1 MTTKSSAG
9 AQKAKPGGAKKPA
22 PSAAGK
28 RRPLTLREELE
39 KAAKGLSFMSESDA
53 PFQFFTLPL
62 WNNNEF
68 TPEGFLSCLGI
79 SQMLIDELNLP
90 VDRVIEER
98 AFADFLPSADD
109 LAAGEG
115 VAVSDPKI
123 VAESKRYRKLEAAL
137 KKRLRDLKV
146 FRVGQVEI
154 RCYLAGLDENGHI
167 AGLVTT
173 AVET

>member
-9 AQKAKPGGAKKPA
+9 AQTKPGGAKKPA
-22 PSAAGK
+22 AGAAAT

-39 KAAKGLSFMSESDA
+39 KAAEGLSFSSESDYA
-53 PFQFFTLPL
+53 FQFFTLPV
-62 WNNNEF
+62 WDNAAF
-68 TPEGFLSCLGI
+68 TPEGFLSSLGI
-79 SQMLIDELNLP
+79 SQMLIDELSLP
-90 VDRVIEER
+90 IDRVIEER

-115 VAVSDPKI
+115 VDTSDPTI
-123 VAESKRYRKLEAAL
+123 VAESNRYRQLEAAL
-137 KKRLRDLKV
+137 RKQLRDLKV

-154 RCYLAGLDENGHI
+154 RCFIAGLDENGHI

>member
-1 MTTKSSAG
+1 MTTSAG
-9 AQKAKPGGAKKPA
+9 AKTKPGDAKKA
-22 PSAAGK
+22 AAGAAGK

-39 KAAKGLSFMSESDA
+39 KAAKGLSFMSESDYT
-53 PFQFFTLPL
+53 FQFFTLPV
-62 WNNNEF
+62 WDNNAF
-68 TPEGFLSCLGI
+68 TPEGFLSSLGI

-109 LAAGEG
+109 LAGRDG
-115 VAVSDPKI
+115 VDVSDPNV

-154 RCYLAGLDENGHI
+154 RCFLAGLDETGHI

>member
-1 MTTKSSAG
+1 MTTKSSAV
-9 AQKAKPGGAKKPA
+9 ANKAGPGGAKEPGPRA
-22 PSAAGK
+22 T
-28 RRPLTLREELE
+28 PLTLREEIE
-39 KAAKGLSFMSESDA
+39 QAAKGLSFLSESDYA
-53 PFQFFTLPL
+53 FQFFTLPL
-62 WNNNEF
+62 WDNTDF

-98 AFADFLPSADD
+98 TFADFLPTTDD
-109 LAAGEG
+109 LAARNGTD
-115 VAVSDPKI
+115 ASDPEV
-123 VAESKRYRKLEAAL
+123 VAESKGYRELEAAL
-137 KKRLRDLKV
+137 RKRLRDLKV

-167 AGLVTT
+167 AGVVTT